1 MASYLSFEF
10 ATELD
15 PMMSRDRAD
24 LYEFGSGGGAPP
36 VPINWVPVLAAR
48 INKDTPIQ
56 FLVDASA
63 IMKRTLILAQFTQ
76 LGVYEVV
83 HDGDGFSDAYPV
95 NIGNSR
101 TQIGLDYQFNI
112 IRKNGWPASL
122 RIVPVLIDLNGA
134 VNEVTGAIYA
144 WTLGD

>member
-10 ATELD
+10 NTEAEPLV
-15 PMMSRDRAD
+15 SRDRAD
-24 LYEFGSGGGAPP
+24 LYEFGIGGGSPP
-36 VPINWVPVLAAR
+36 NPTNWVPSLAAR

-56 FLVDASA
+56 FLVDAST
-63 IMKRTLILAQFTQ
+63 IMKRALILAQFTQ

-95 NIGNSR
+95 SIGNSR
-101 TQIGLDYQFNI
+101 TAVGLDYQFNI

-122 RIVPVLIDLNGA
+122 RIVPVLIDQNGA